1 MSTEYVTVYCK
12 NGLESNVYD
21 RATFM
26 KDLEASRVDVC
37 ATDYVNFR
45 NYYLPNNKIFH
56 SKGAGTLD
64 FSAFSVFNFVK
75 RVTVGDTDLGDLY
88 CYVNDATMSMPGLV
102 LALQFD
108 VQSAFG
114 ALPKLRPFLT
124 FNNDHLD
131 SCTQLFQFTYWF
143 LPKKVC
149 FIIVLS
155 DAGDI
160 ILCDTNASYKLTG
173 LTIDN
178 TLREFFEFIGCD
190 FAAIIYTHADTEEEF
205 HVDFSTY
212 EEPAELDM
220 KMSHV
225 ECGYL
230 DAYPIEFLDAQK

>member
-1 MSTEYVTVYCK
+1 MSTDYVTVYCK
-12 NGLESNVYD
+12 NGLESTVYD

-26 KDLEASRVDVC
+26 KDLEASRIDVC
-37 ATDYVNFR
+37 ATEYVNYR
-45 NYYLPNNKIFH
+45 NYSLPNNNVFH

-75 RVTVGDTDLGDLY
+75 RVTSNGTTLGDLY

-108 VQSAFG
+108 VQSAVG

-124 FNNDHLD
+124 FNTDHLY

-143 LPKKVC
+143 LPEKVFLC
-149 FIIVLS
+149 VVLS
-155 DAGDI
+155 GAGDI
-160 ILCDTNASYKLTG
+160 ILCNKKASYKLTG

-190 FAAIIYTHADTEEEF
+190 FAAVTYVPITADENSLNL
-205 HVDFSTY
+205 STY
-212 EEPAELDM
+212 KEPVELDM
-220 KMSHV
+220 KMSDV